1 LGRGRRL
8 GGVVLGVVARIDI
21 GIGVGAGFG
30 GDALLVV
37 PGSGRQGIRFRPAK
51 GLLVLL
57 RSLDG

>member
-1 LGRGRRL
+1 M
-8 GGVVLGVVARIDI
+8 VLGVVARIDI

-37 PGSGRQGIRFRPAK
+37 PGSGRRGIRFRPAK